1 MTEQKVSYEEI
12 AYSNMMSIEAI
23 VSLLT
28 SKGLITQQEILDEL
42 KAIRV
47 RDEKEK
53 NQMKHLW
60 FKYGHLSSMKVC
72 FYPYYG
78 GFRGQLKCYVIYMG
92 YVEEGWGI

>member
-28 SKGLITQQEILDEL
+28 RKGLITQQEILDEL

-47 RDEKEK
+47 RDEQEQ
-53 NQMKHLW
+53 N
-60 FKYGHLSSMKVC
+60 
-72 FYPYYG
+72 
-78 GFRGQLKCYVIYMG
+78 
-92 YVEEGWGI
+92 

>member
-28 SKGLITQQEILDEL
+28 RKGLITQQEILDEL

-47 RDEKEK
+47 RDEQEK
-53 NQMKHLW
+53 NINLYK
-60 FKYGHLSSMKVC
+60 
-72 FYPYYG
+72 
-78 GFRGQLKCYVIYMG
+78 
-92 YVEEGWGI
+92 